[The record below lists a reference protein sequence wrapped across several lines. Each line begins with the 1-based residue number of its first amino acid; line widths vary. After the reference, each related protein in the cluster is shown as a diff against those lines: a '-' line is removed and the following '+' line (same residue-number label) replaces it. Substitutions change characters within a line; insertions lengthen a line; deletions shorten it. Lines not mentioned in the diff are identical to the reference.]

1 MSLTVTIQGIGGM
14 KIALQQGLASA
25 VEELSKTTLD
35 ALVVATPVKSGRARR
50 GWQAKT
56 GKDTFTVENSVPYI
70 QRLENN
76 WSKQTRGR
84 GIIGPA
90 LNQVKGK
97 FK

>member
-1 MSLTVTIQGIGGM
+1 MTLTVTIQGIDTM
-14 KIALQQGLASA
+14 RIALRQGLTSA
-25 VEELSKTTLD
+25 VEELAQSTLT
-35 ALVVATPVKSGRARR
+35 ALVAATPIKSGRARS

-56 GKDTFTVENSVPYI
+56 ARDTFTVENKVPYI

-76 WSKQTRGR
+76 WSKQTRGK
-84 GIIGPA
+84 GIVGPA

>member
-1 MSLTVTIQGIGGM
+1 MITVTISNIDKTQL
-14 KIALQQGLASA
+14 ALTQGLSA
-25 VEELSKTTLD
+25 AVQEIAADTKA
-35 ALVVATPVKSGRARR
+35 ALVAATPIRTGRARA
-50 GWQAKT
+50 GWNETTSSKS
-56 GKDTFTVENSVPYI
+56 FTVENSVPYI
-70 QRLENN
+70 ERLENN

>member
-1 MSLTVTIQGIGGM
+1 M
-14 KIALQQGLASA
+14 ALQKGLQQA
-25 VEELSKTTLD
+25 VLELSQLTEQ
-35 ALVVATPVKSGRARR
+35 ALVQATPVRSGNARR
-50 GWQAKT
+50 GWKNQVT
-56 GKDTFTVENSVPYI
+56 KDTFTLENRVPYI
-70 QRLENN
+70 DRLENN